1 MAPIGKPKRRI
12 TIEPKREG
20 PVRRD
25 EPSEAPRRDIPTPQ
39 RREKV
44 PA

>member
-12 TIEPKREG
+12 KVEPLPK
-20 PVRRD
+20 
-25 EPSEAPRRDIPTPQ
+25 EAPKPIRVPAIPAPQ
-39 RREKV
+39 RREKA

>member
-12 TIEPKREG
+12 KVEPLPKEA
-20 PVRRD
+20 PVRPIR
-25 EPSEAPRRDIPTPQ
+25 EPNTPAPK